1 MHTRKRNTSKQ
12 RSPSIESTVITMARA
27 TKAESALA
35 SIIQQMLEEK
45 GVQTDIAEGLAKGGV
60 GLGAGGLRIVNRAE
74 RQTKVESKRALNGWQ
89 KFVKAKSNKYKYKS
103 GKKKGQVNFKAMSAA
118 FKKTPAGRKKKK

>member
-1 MHTRKRNTSKQ
+1 
-12 RSPSIESTVITMARA
+12 VIIMARA
-27 TKAESALA
+27 TKAETALA
-35 SIIQQMLEEK
+35 AIIQQMLEEK

-60 GLGAGGLRIVNRAE
+60 GLGSGGLRIQRAAE
-74 RQTKVESKRALNGWQ
+74 RQTKKESKRALNGWQ

-118 FKKTPAGRKKKK
+118 FKKTPAGRRKKK

>member
-1 MHTRKRNTSKQ
+1 MIK
-12 RSPSIESTVITMARA
+12 MARA